1 MLIAAPIDRAR
12 LNVSGGRT
20 VLDKITESLLSE
32 FSQQHNLTTLGES
45 KRFEH
50 FTAYIIVKSEHP
62 ETFDTHDLVVSSDAN
77 NAGGADTGIDSIAVI
92 VNNIL
97 LTDIDEVEDVTAGAG
112 PLEVKFLF
120 MQSETSPHFDGAKI
134 GTFGFGALDF
144 FSDSP
149 KLKQNEKV
157 AAYAEIMRAIYE
169 KSSRFTRGNPVC
181 KLFYATSGKW
191 LDDATLKSR
200 IDGVTSDLDGT
211 GLFSSVEFVP
221 LGASRVQQM
230 YQRTKSAISAD
241 FVFSA
246 RVTVKPDIP
255 GVTQAFIG
263 FLPWSE
269 YKKLIIDEAG
279 NMKGG
284 LFFDN
289 VRDWQG
295 FNAVNTSIQQTLKS
309 NDRNRFVLMNNG
321 LTIIAATVQPTGD
334 KFHIEDYQIVNGCQ
348 TSNVLY
354 EERAILDD
362 NVTLPVRLISTQDEN
377 ITNAI
382 VTANNWQTQVK
393 EEQLFA
399 LQEYPKTL
407 EAYFNSISS
416 PERLYFERRSRQYDS
431 QPVEKTRIVTFD
443 GLIRSFS
450 AMFLNEPHRTTRN
463 FKSLRAKLGTE
474 IFAKNQ
480 RMEPYYVSALT
491 QYKLEFMLR
500 NGYLDAKYRPA
511 RFHMLFALRI
521 LIAGYDRPQ
530 MQAYKMEAYC
540 RGISDAFSDTAATD
554 KYVSLAASIIDTAA
568 KAASQGSLNRDAIR
582 TEPFT
587 DAVKDAALAHLGA

>member
-1 MLIAAPIDRAR
+1 MIRSITVEELR
-12 LNVSGGRT
+12 LEISGGRT
-20 VLDKITESLLSE
+20 ILDKITESHLQE
-32 FSQQHNLTTLGES
+32 FSDQNNLGTLSES

-50 FTAYIIVKSEHP
+50 FVAYIVLKSEHP
-62 ETFDTHDLVVSSDAN
+62 ETFDTHDLVVGSDAN
-77 NAGGADTGIDSIAVI
+77 NEGGVDVGIDAIAVI
-92 VNNIL
+92 VNNAL
-97 LTDIDEVEDVTAGAG
+97 VTDIDEVEDATSGSG

-120 MQSETSPHFDGAKI
+120 AQAETSSHFDGAKI
-134 GTFGFGALDF
+134 GTFGFGVLDF
-144 FSDSP
+144 LSDEP
-149 KLKQNEKV
+149 KLKQNEKI
-157 AAYAEIMRAIYE
+157 AAYAEIADAIYK

-181 KLFYATSGKW
+181 KLFYVTTGKW
-191 LDDATLKSR
+191 LDDLTLKSR
-200 IDGVTSDLDGT
+200 ISGVTSDLDST
-211 GLFSSVEFVP
+211 GLFSSAEFIP
-221 LGASRVQQM
+221 LGASGAQQL
-230 YQRTKSAISAD
+230 YRRTKSAISAD
-241 FVFSA
+241 FVFAA

-295 FNAVNTSIQQTLKS
+295 FNAVNSSIQKTLQS

-321 LTIIAATVQPTGD
+321 LTIIAAIVQPTGD

-407 EAYFNSISS
+407 EAYFNSINT

-431 QPVEKTRIVTFD
+431 QPIEKTRIVTFD
-443 GLIRSFS
+443 GLIRSFA
-450 AMFLNEPHRTTRN
+450 AMFLNEPQRTTRN
-463 FKSLRAKLGTE
+463 FGSLKAKLGTE

-480 RMEPYYVSALT
+480 KMEPYYVSALS

-500 NGYLDAKYRPA
+500 NGYLDSKYRPA

-521 LIAGYDRPQ
+521 LIAGSTMPP
-530 MQAYKMEAYC
+530 MPTYKIEAYC
-540 RGISDAFSDTAATD
+540 RKISDALADSAKSNRYIEAA
-554 KYVSLAASIIDTAA
+554 AAVIDSAA
-568 KAASQGSLNRDAIR
+568 QNISQGSLNRDSIR

-587 DAVKDAALAHLGA
+587 EAVRRAAEAYPAI